1 MRAEGYRHCPHQ
13 QAWAPEPTR
22 SQAPLAL
29 TRFLPQHV
37 LDQSSRSQLTRP
49 QASRLATESMPVHL
63 EALIGG
69 TMSNKKLR
77 IPGPARTSRLG
88 EPSRRG
94 KTYHYVLRAFPN
106 GHYTN
111 NI

>member
-1 MRAEGYRHCPHQ
+1 
-13 QAWAPEPTR
+13 
-22 SQAPLAL
+22 
-29 TRFLPQHV
+29 
-37 LDQSSRSQLTRP
+37 
-49 QASRLATESMPVHL
+49 MPVHL

-69 TMSNKKLR
+69 PMSNKKLR

-106 GHYTN
+106 GQLHKQYPKPCALTFFGR
-111 NI
+111 NIQGLFTA